1 MGKGNHT
8 KKGKKEKPLQ
18 GATEQTAPD
27 GTAGGGGAP
36 RKRYKMHPKNFVM
49 PSGGGAGRKLT
60 MAAKSLIALGVHV
73 AVFIALLAPCLVYGT
88 PPVPSLFI
96 SLSVVCMTGGWTA
109 ALMTRRYRILRFAG
123 AMLASVLCLRIAYTL
138 SVEVYM
144 DGWAR
149 AVSIIS
155 GTFQTFTLD
164 ADYVDTVGNAASA
177 FGSVGYIIF
186 ALTYALMSVV
196 APATGGFAVFTVLSQ
211 IFPRLKLWARNFYA
225 TKYVFS
231 ELNEYSIATAESIH
245 ALRSGGRPAN
255 MGRAEWRRIRS
266 SVIIFTDAYTDREQ
280 ESSSELLGRANR
292 IGAVCL
298 KDDITEL
305 NLRWWFRLARKKRAV
320 YFLMDMKE
328 ENNLKGAVSV
338 LSSSPEVNRW
348 AKLHRGAFSH
358 FANAQRAAKMEMY
371 VFSGNPDACRTVSD
385 ELKNFN
391 DTHIPNYL
399 EGEVNAV
406 RSAIST
412 GVFNKISEKAEKTA
426 KELKGRGADLQFW
439 YIKAVE
445 KVAQAAD
452 GERASV
458 CEAIANA
465 CGGIDLSGTAYTSED
480 IKIILSENTSG
491 ISFGQCIKV
500 FDMLR
505 KAAEGNDPGEGG
517 LEEKIQ
523 KQFKALARDLNM
535 AEEGKFY
542 KLMDAILKKL
552 VNSHT
557 NKPAKPAKP
566 AKSDDG
572 QLCSTVAAR
581 TKGYLDFIEGLGTE
595 KDAAAVEGLG
605 TEKDAAAV
613 EGLGTKKIAAA
624 VEGLGTKKI
633 AAAVN
638 GVADELIKSAGKEY
652 EVLTRGCRRALAK
665 VTRVLRKTVKIAD
678 EKKVLPAW
686 LSRRYSEYVDRSCK
700 GRGAGTVSV
709 TPEAVCRQLCAFA
722 AAGCARRTADISFRV
737 INEYRNLVYQLI
749 SGYDFDD
756 ARAAAHYPLYWAL
769 DSKNCNPPAHMPK
782 QTSTQGE
789 ESASA
794 TNCPAHM
801 PQSSQTAAGGDG
813 DAAAENS
820 AAYMPQSTQKA
831 GCGTEGEGRLSSLN
845 IAVIGSGKISKEFI
859 KAAYWCGQM
868 MYRVRKSPAAGDKGG
883 QGAVTD
889 GKEGH
894 GAAQYEYRPT
904 SLSITVLG
912 KEAYSLTR
920 RQLAFEMPEAFN
932 GEHDDYCKFKFFDT
946 VFGTADGGQGAGG
959 NGFEEVF
966 KANCLEADYVLVAL
980 GDDDLNMRA
989 ASWVKHTLDRKNL
1002 ASPRCIPVNFAIE
1015 NSDLCA
1021 AIQRDARGKGGG
1033 CILNAFGSVASRYD
1047 IGNIISTRL
1056 DDFAYS
1062 VNCAHDEGVEKRA
1075 FLMDEYK
1082 RNSSVASALHL
1093 PYKLVTFGKMEC
1105 NSLFNVKKV
1114 NVQASAG
1121 DESDELVPRYLL
1133 EHRRWNAYMRSEGYR
1148 CPDTAEFFR
1157 MAFDEKGKYDG
1168 GKHKDAELRL
1178 HACLLESD
1186 NHIQDPRPA
1195 SPKAL
1200 EDILKMG
1207 KNVSV
1212 GVPLGKWLD
1221 ENVIVPQKSTFKWDR
1236 LDKVSYLTGTGF
1248 KKYDVDVVVA
1258 LMHDIERASCC
1269 YNMNDEFYSQ
1279 KDLGFF
1285 VRLASALSRF
1295 GGDSQFVLHGDH
1307 DITFMRACAWEN
1319 FELMLATTG
1328 GADADELIT
1337 ALAKGFS
1344 DKFLDDRQNPAEDA
1358 ESEKGEKQKF
1368 KLNKLER
1375 FISDNDSSVSG
1386 NFAKIKRCGRRLL
1399 QLWGTFKGDCQKI
1412 RRGCDIDPKKPFV
1425 AVKGG
1430 MALIGLP
1437 KGGYAKGVEFGFV
1450 RAMFTASNSA
1460 EGGKKE
1466 GAEKQP
1472 EE

>member
-1 MGKGNHT
+1 MGKGDYT

-18 GATEQTAPD
+18 GATEQTAPAEK
-27 GTAGGGGAP
+27 AGGGGAP

-60 MAAKSLIALGVHV
+60 MAAKSLIALGVHI
-73 AVFIALLAPCLVYGT
+73 AVFAALLAPCLVYGT

-96 SLSVVCMTGGWTA
+96 SLSFVCMTGGWTA

-164 ADYVDTVGNAASA
+164 ADYVDTVGKAASA

-371 VFSGNPDACRTVSD
+371 VFSGNPDACRTVSE

-391 DTHIPNYL
+391 ETHIPNYL

-412 GVFNKISEKAEKTA
+412 GVFNKIIKEAEKAA

-445 KVAQAAD
+445 KVARAAD
-452 GERASV
+452 DKRVSV
-458 CEAIANA
+458 CKAIANA
-465 CGGIDLSGTAYTSED
+465 CDGVDLSGRVYSSDEIESIF
-480 IKIILSENTSG
+480 IKNTSG

-500 FDMLR
+500 FDLLR
-505 KAAEGNDPGEGG
+505 KAAVGNKPGKGKDG

-523 KQFKALARDLNM
+523 KQFNVLARDLKM
-535 AEEGKFY
+535 AKEGKFY
-542 KLMDAILKKL
+542 KLTDAILQKL
-552 VNSHT
+552 VKSHDS
-557 NKPAKPAKP
+557 KPAKP
-566 AKSDDG
+566 DDD
-572 QLCSTVAAR
+572 QLCSTVATC
-581 TKGYLDFIEGLGTE
+581 TKGYLDFIEGLE
-595 KDAAAVEGLG
+595 A
-605 TEKDAAAV
+605 
-613 EGLGTKKIAAA
+613 KKITDA
-624 VEGLGTKKI
+624 VKR
-633 AAAVN
+633 
-638 GVADELIKSAGKEY
+638 VADDLHGSAGKEY

-665 VTRVLRKTVKIAD
+665 VTRVLCRTIKIAD
-678 EKKVLPAW
+678 IKKREEKDDIKKREKKVLPAW

-709 TPEAVCRQLCAFA
+709 TPEAICRQLCAFA
-722 AAGCARRTADISFRV
+722 VAGCARRTADISFRV
-737 INEYRNLVYQLI
+737 INENRNLVYQLI

-789 ESASA
+789 EETVSAANCSA
-794 TNCPAHM
+794 YTQ
-801 PQSSQTAAGGDG
+801 QSSQTASGGDSG
-813 DAAAENS
+813 TAENS
-820 AAYMPQSTQKA
+820 AAYMPQSTQKAAVSESTQKA

-845 IAVIGSGKISKEFI
+845 IAVIGSGKISREFI

-889 GKEGH
+889 DKGGQ

-912 KEAYSLTR
+912 KESYSLTR

-1157 MAFDEKGKYDG
+1157 MAFDEKGKYVG

-1236 LDKVSYLTGTGF
+1236 LDKVSYLIGTGF

-1279 KDLGFF
+1279 KDFGFF

-1328 GADADELIT
+1328 GADADELIA

-1344 DKFLDDRQNPAEDA
+1344 DAFQKPAKAA
-1358 ESEKGEKQKF
+1358 ESEKPAKGAKKKKGEKQKGKEQKF
-1368 KLNKLER
+1368 ELNKLER

-1450 RAMFTASNSA
+1450 RAMFTASKGA

>member
-18 GATEQTAPD
+18 GAAEQTASAE
-27 GTAGGGGAP
+27 TAGGGGVP

-60 MAAKSLIALGVHV
+60 MAAKSLIALGVHI
-73 AVFIALLAPCLVYGT
+73 AVFAALLAPCLVYGT

-109 ALMTRRYRILRFAG
+109 AAMTRRYRILRFAG

-186 ALTYALMSVV
+186 AFTYALMSVV

-245 ALRSGGRPAN
+245 ALRSGERPAN
-255 MGRAEWRRIRS
+255 MGRSEWRRIRS

-412 GVFNKISEKAEKTA
+412 GVFNKISKKAEKTA

-439 YIKAVE
+439 CIKAVE
-445 KVAQAAD
+445 KLAQAAD

-458 CEAIANA
+458 CNAIANA
-465 CGGIDLSGTAYTSED
+465 CGSIDLSGTAYTSGD
-480 IKIILSENTSG
+480 IKIILNENTSG

-500 FDMLR
+500 FDVLR
-505 KAAEGNDPGEGG
+505 KAAEGNDSDEGDGEKS
-517 LEEKIQ
+517 LRDRIAR
-523 KQFKALARDLNM
+523 QFKALARDLNI

-557 NKPAKPAKP
+557 NKPAK
-566 AKSDDG
+566 SDDG
-572 QLCSTVAAR
+572 QLCRTVAAR
-581 TKGYLDFIEGLGTE
+581 TKGYLDFIEGLEAE
-595 KDAAAVEGLG
+595 KITG
-605 TEKDAAAV
+605 
-613 EGLGTKKIAAA
+613 
-624 VEGLGTKKI
+624 
-633 AAAVN
+633 AVN
-638 GVADELIKSAGKEY
+638 GVADDLHGSVGKEY

-686 LSRRYSEYVDRSCK
+686 PLRRYSEYVDRSCK

-722 AAGCARRTADISFRV
+722 VAGCARRTADISFRV

-782 QTSTQGE
+782 QTAPQGE
-789 ESASA
+789 EETVSAANCSA
-794 TNCPAHM
+794 YTQ
-801 PQSSQTAAGGDG
+801 QSSQTAAGGDSG
-813 DAAAENS
+813 TAENS
-820 AAYMPQSTQKA
+820 AAHMPQSTQKA
-831 GCGTEGEGRLSSLN
+831 GCGADGEGRLSSLN
-845 IAVIGSGKISKEFI
+845 IAVIGSGKISREFI

-868 MYRVRKSPAAGDKGG
+868 MYRVRKSPAAGDIGG
-883 QGAVTD
+883 NGAVTD

-932 GEHDDYCKFKFFDT
+932 GEHDGYCKFKFFDT

-966 KANCLEADYVLVAL
+966 KANYLGADYVLVAL

-1002 ASPRCIPVNFAIE
+1002 AAPRCIPVNFAIE

-1157 MAFDEKGKYDG
+1157 MAFNAEGKYDG

-1186 NHIQDPRPA
+1186 YHTQDPDPA
-1195 SPKAL
+1195 SPEAL
-1200 EDILKMG
+1200 EAIVEMG

-1221 ENVIVPQKSTFKWDR
+1221 ENVTIPQESTFEWDR

-1328 GADADELIT
+1328 GADADELIA
-1337 ALAKGFS
+1337 ALAKGVS
-1344 DKFLDDRQNPAEDA
+1344 EKFPDA
-1358 ESEKGEKQKF
+1358 LPKSAKGAKKKKGEKQKGKEQKF
-1368 KLNKLER
+1368 ELNKLER

-1386 NFAKIKRCGRRLL
+1386 NFAKIKRCGRRLV
-1399 QLWGTFKGDCQKI
+1399 QLWGTFEADCQKVS
-1412 RRGCDIDPKKPFV
+1412 RGSEIDPKKPFV

-1450 RAMFTASNSA
+1450 RAMFTAS
-1460 EGGKKE
+1460 K
-1466 GAEKQP
+1466 GAEKQS

>member
-1 MGKGNHT
+1 MGKGDHT
-8 KKGKKEKPLQ
+8 KKCKKEKPLQ
-18 GATEQTAPD
+18 GATEQTAPAEK
-27 GTAGGGGAP
+27 AGGGGAP

-60 MAAKSLIALGVHV
+60 MAAKSLIALGVHI
-73 AVFIALLAPCLVYGT
+73 AVFAALLAPCLVYGT

-96 SLSVVCMTGGWTA
+96 SLSFVCMTGGWTA

-123 AMLASVLCLRIAYTL
+123 AMLASVLCLRIAYTI

-445 KVAQAAD
+445 KVARAAD
-452 GERASV
+452 DKRVSV
-458 CEAIANA
+458 CEAIAKA
-465 CGGIDLSGTAYTSED
+465 CGGVDLSGTAYTSKD
-480 IKIILSENTSG
+480 IKIILNENTSG

-500 FDMLR
+500 FDLLR
-505 KAAEGNDPGEGG
+505 KAAEEDSGEGG
-517 LEEKIQ
+517 LAGKIAG
-523 KQFKALARDLNM
+523 QFKALARDLNI
-535 AEEGKFY
+535 AEEAKFY
-542 KLMDAILKKL
+542 KLTDAILQKL

-557 NKPAKPAKP
+557 NKSAKS

-572 QLCSTVAAR
+572 QLCSTVATC
-581 TKGYLDFIEGLGTE
+581 TKGYIDFIEGLGTE
-595 KDAAAVEGLG
+595 K
-605 TEKDAAAV
+605 
-613 EGLGTKKIAAA
+613 IAKAI
-624 VEGLGTKKI
+624 KR
-633 AAAVN
+633 
-638 GVADELIKSAGKEY
+638 VADDLHGSVGKEY

-686 LSRRYSEYVDRSCK
+686 LLRRYSEYVDRSCK

-709 TPEAVCRQLCAFA
+709 TPEAICRQLCAFA

-749 SGYDFDD
+749 SGYDLDD

-769 DSKNCNPPAHMPK
+769 GSKKCHPPAHMPK

-794 TNCPAHM
+794 TNSPAYM
-801 PQSSQTAAGGDG
+801 QQSSQTAAGGDSG
-813 DAAAENS
+813 AIAENS
-820 AAYMPQSTQKA
+820 AAHMQQSTQKA
-831 GCGTEGEGRLSSLN
+831 GCGAEVEGRLSSLN

-868 MYRVRKSPAAGDKGG
+868 MYRVRKSPAADDRGG
-883 QGAVTD
+883 NGAVTD
-889 GKEGH
+889 DKGGR

-966 KANCLEADYVLVAL
+966 KANCLGADYVLVAL

-1002 ASPRCIPVNFAIE
+1002 AAPRCIPVNFAIE

-1157 MAFDEKGKYDG
+1157 MAFNAEGKYDG

-1186 NHIQDPRPA
+1186 YHIQDPPA
-1195 SPKAL
+1195 
-1200 EDILKMG
+1200 
-1207 KNVSV
+1207 
-1212 GVPLGKWLD
+1212 
-1221 ENVIVPQKSTFKWDR
+1221 
-1236 LDKVSYLTGTGF
+1236 
-1248 KKYDVDVVVA
+1248 
-1258 LMHDIERASCC
+1258 
-1269 YNMNDEFYSQ
+1269 
-1279 KDLGFF
+1279 
-1285 VRLASALSRF
+1285 RLAQSSR
-1295 GGDSQFVLHGDH
+1295 GH
-1307 DITFMRACAWEN
+1307 
-1319 FELMLATTG
+1319 FEDGQKCKRG
-1328 GADADELIT
+1328 GAV
-1337 ALAKGFS
+1337 G
-1344 DKFLDDRQNPAEDA
+1344 Q
-1358 ESEKGEKQKF
+1358 
-1368 KLNKLER
+1368 
-1375 FISDNDSSVSG
+1375 
-1386 NFAKIKRCGRRLL
+1386 
-1399 QLWGTFKGDCQKI
+1399 
-1412 RRGCDIDPKKPFV
+1412 V
-1425 AVKGG
+1425 AG
-1430 MALIGLP
+1430 
-1437 KGGYAKGVEFGFV
+1437 
-1450 RAMFTASNSA
+1450 
-1460 EGGKKE
+1460 
-1466 GAEKQP
+1466 
-1472 EE
+1472 

>member
-1 MGKGNHT
+1 M
-8 KKGKKEKPLQ
+8 Q
-18 GATEQTAPD
+18 GATEQTAPAEK
-27 GTAGGGGAP
+27 AGGGGAP

-60 MAAKSLIALGVHV
+60 MAAKSLIALGVHI
-73 AVFIALLAPCLVYGT
+73 AVFAALLAPCLVYGT

-96 SLSVVCMTGGWTA
+96 SLSFVCMTGGWTA

-123 AMLASVLCLRIAYTL
+123 AMLASVLCLRIAYTI

-445 KVAQAAD
+445 KVARAAD
-452 GERASV
+452 DKRVSV
-458 CEAIANA
+458 CEAIAKA
-465 CGGIDLSGTAYTSED
+465 CGGVDLSGTAYTSKD
-480 IKIILSENTSG
+480 IKIILNENTSG

-505 KAAEGNDPGEGG
+505 KAAEEDSGEGG
-517 LEEKIQ
+517 LAGKIAG
-523 KQFKALARDLNM
+523 QFKALARDLNI
-535 AEEGKFY
+535 AEEAEFY
-542 KLMDAILKKL
+542 KLTDAILQKL

-557 NKPAKPAKP
+557 NKSAKS

-572 QLCSTVAAR
+572 QLCSTVATC

-595 KDAAAVEGLG
+595 K
-605 TEKDAAAV
+605 
-613 EGLGTKKIAAA
+613 IAKAI
-624 VEGLGTKKI
+624 KR
-633 AAAVN
+633 
-638 GVADELIKSAGKEY
+638 VADDLHGSVGKEY

-686 LSRRYSEYVDRSCK
+686 LLRRYSEYVDRSCK

-709 TPEAVCRQLCAFA
+709 TPEAICRQLCAFA

-756 ARAAAHYPLYWAL
+756 DDARAAAHYPLYWAL
-769 DSKNCNPPAHMPK
+769 DSKKCQAIWYPYKRLKKSMTCVTQKNLPVCWNYCQMFRQNFWISAPK
-782 QTSTQGE
+782 
-789 ESASA
+789 
-794 TNCPAHM
+794 
-801 PQSSQTAAGGDG
+801 SSKLP
-813 DAAAENS
+813 NS
-820 AAYMPQSTQKA
+820 A
-831 GCGTEGEGRLSSLN
+831 
-845 IAVIGSGKISKEFI
+845 
-859 KAAYWCGQM
+859 
-868 MYRVRKSPAAGDKGG
+868 
-883 QGAVTD
+883 
-889 GKEGH
+889 
-894 GAAQYEYRPT
+894 
-904 SLSITVLG
+904 
-912 KEAYSLTR
+912 
-920 RQLAFEMPEAFN
+920 
-932 GEHDDYCKFKFFDT
+932 
-946 VFGTADGGQGAGG
+946 
-959 NGFEEVF
+959 
-966 KANCLEADYVLVAL
+966 
-980 GDDDLNMRA
+980 
-989 ASWVKHTLDRKNL
+989 
-1002 ASPRCIPVNFAIE
+1002 
-1015 NSDLCA
+1015 
-1021 AIQRDARGKGGG
+1021 
-1033 CILNAFGSVASRYD
+1033 
-1047 IGNIISTRL
+1047 
-1056 DDFAYS
+1056 
-1062 VNCAHDEGVEKRA
+1062 
-1075 FLMDEYK
+1075 
-1082 RNSSVASALHL
+1082 
-1093 PYKLVTFGKMEC
+1093 
-1105 NSLFNVKKV
+1105 
-1114 NVQASAG
+1114 
-1121 DESDELVPRYLL
+1121 
-1133 EHRRWNAYMRSEGYR
+1133 
-1148 CPDTAEFFR
+1148 
-1157 MAFDEKGKYDG
+1157 
-1168 GKHKDAELRL
+1168 
-1178 HACLLESD
+1178 
-1186 NHIQDPRPA
+1186 
-1195 SPKAL
+1195 
-1200 EDILKMG
+1200 
-1207 KNVSV
+1207 
-1212 GVPLGKWLD
+1212 
-1221 ENVIVPQKSTFKWDR
+1221 
-1236 LDKVSYLTGTGF
+1236 
-1248 KKYDVDVVVA
+1248 
-1258 LMHDIERASCC
+1258 
-1269 YNMNDEFYSQ
+1269 
-1279 KDLGFF
+1279 
-1285 VRLASALSRF
+1285 
-1295 GGDSQFVLHGDH
+1295 
-1307 DITFMRACAWEN
+1307 
-1319 FELMLATTG
+1319 LAT
-1328 GADADELIT
+1328 
-1337 ALAKGFS
+1337 
-1344 DKFLDDRQNPAEDA
+1344 
-1358 ESEKGEKQKF
+1358 
-1368 KLNKLER
+1368 
-1375 FISDNDSSVSG
+1375 V
-1386 NFAKIKRCGRRLL
+1386 
-1399 QLWGTFKGDCQKI
+1399 
-1412 RRGCDIDPKKPFV
+1412 
-1425 AVKGG
+1425 
-1430 MALIGLP
+1430 
-1437 KGGYAKGVEFGFV
+1437 
-1450 RAMFTASNSA
+1450 
-1460 EGGKKE
+1460 
-1466 GAEKQP
+1466 
-1472 EE
+1472 

>member
-1 MGKGNHT
+1 MGKGDHT

-18 GATEQTAPD
+18 GATEQTAPAEK
-27 GTAGGGGAP
+27 AGGGGAP

-60 MAAKSLIALGVHV
+60 MAAKSLIALGVHI
-73 AVFIALLAPCLVYGT
+73 AVFAALLAPCLVYGT

-96 SLSVVCMTGGWTA
+96 SLSFVCMTGGWTA

-123 AMLASVLCLRIAYTL
+123 AMLASVLCLRIAYTI

-445 KVAQAAD
+445 KVARAAD
-452 GERASV
+452 KERVSV

-465 CGGIDLSGTAYTSED
+465 CGGVDLSGRVYSSDKIESIF
-480 IKIILSENTSG
+480 IKNTSG

-500 FDMLR
+500 FDLLR
-505 KAAEGNDPGEGG
+505 KAAEEDSGEGG
-517 LEEKIQ
+517 LAGKIAG
-523 KQFKALARDLNM
+523 QFKALARDLNI
-535 AEEGKFY
+535 AEEAEFY
-542 KLMDAILKKL
+542 KLTDAILQKL

-557 NKPAKPAKP
+557 NKSAKS

-572 QLCSTVAAR
+572 QLCSTVATC

-595 KDAAAVEGLG
+595 K
-605 TEKDAAAV
+605 
-613 EGLGTKKIAAA
+613 IAKAI
-624 VEGLGTKKI
+624 KR
-633 AAAVN
+633 
-638 GVADELIKSAGKEY
+638 VADDLHGSVGKEY

-686 LSRRYSEYVDRSCK
+686 LLRRYSEYVDRSCK

-722 AAGCARRTADISFRV
+722 VAGCARRTADISFRV

-782 QTSTQGE
+782 QTATQGE

-801 PQSSQTAAGGDG
+801 PQSSQTASGGDSG
-813 DAAAENS
+813 TAENS
-820 AAYMPQSTQKA
+820 AAYMPQSTQKAAVSESTQKA

-868 MYRVRKSPAAGDKGG
+868 MYRMRRSPAAGDKGG

-889 GKEGH
+889 DKGGH

-966 KANCLEADYVLVAL
+966 RDNCLEADYVLVAL

-1121 DESDELVPRYLL
+1121 DDSDELVPRYLL

-1157 MAFDEKGKYDG
+1157 MAFNAEGKYDG

-1186 NHIQDPRPA
+1186 YHTQDPDPA
-1195 SPKAL
+1195 SSEAL
-1200 EDILKMG
+1200 ETILEMG

-1221 ENVIVPQKSTFKWDR
+1221 ENVTIPQESTFEWDR

-1328 GADADELIT
+1328 GADADELIA
-1337 ALAKGFS
+1337 ALAKGVS
-1344 DKFLDDRQNPAEDA
+1344 EKFPDALPKPAKGA
-1358 ESEKGEKQKF
+1358 KKKKGEKQKGKEQKF
-1368 KLNKLER
+1368 ELNKLER

-1386 NFAKIKRCGRRLL
+1386 NFAKIKRCGRRLV
-1399 QLWGTFKGDCQKI
+1399 QLWGTFEADCQKVS
-1412 RRGCDIDPKKPFV
+1412 RGSEIDPKKPFV

-1450 RAMFTASNSA
+1450 RAMFTASKGA

>member
-49 PSGGGAGRKLT
+49 PSGGRAGRKLT

-371 VFSGNPDACRTVSD
+371 VFSGNPDACRMVSD

-391 DTHIPNYL
+391 ETYIPNYL

-406 RSAIST
+406 RSAISA

-426 KELKGRGADLQFW
+426 NKLKDRGADLQFW
-439 YIKAVE
+439 CIKAVE
-445 KVAQAAD
+445 KLAQAAD

-458 CEAIANA
+458 CNAIANA
-465 CGGIDLSGTAYTSED
+465 CGGIDLSGTVYSSDVIES
-480 IKIILSENTSG
+480 IFNKNTSG

-500 FDMLR
+500 FDVLR
-505 KAAEGNDPGEGG
+505 KAAEGNDSDEGDGEKS
-517 LEEKIQ
+517 LRDRIAR
-523 KQFKALARDLNM
+523 QFNALARDLNM

-542 KLMDAILKKL
+542 KLTDAILKKL

-557 NKPAKPAKP
+557 NKPAK
-566 AKSDDG
+566 SDDG
-572 QLCSTVAAR
+572 QLCSTVAEC
-581 TKGYLDFIEGLGTE
+581 TKGYLDFIEGLEAE
-595 KDAAAVEGLG
+595 KI
-605 TEKDAAAV
+605 T
-613 EGLGTKKIAAA
+613 
-624 VEGLGTKKI
+624 
-633 AAAVN
+633 AAVN

-665 VTRVLRKTVKIAD
+665 VMRVLRKTVKIAGLNGRK
-678 EKKVLPAW
+678 KKVLPAW
-686 LSRRYSEYVDRSCK
+686 LLRRYPEYVDRSCK

-709 TPEAVCRQLCAFA
+709 TPEAICRQLCAFA

-749 SGYDFDD
+749 SGYDLDD

-769 DSKNCNPPAHMPK
+769 GSKKCHPPAHMPK

-794 TNCPAHM
+794 TNSPAYM
-801 PQSSQTAAGGDG
+801 QQSSQTAAGGDSG
-813 DAAAENS
+813 AIAENS
-820 AAYMPQSTQKA
+820 AAHMQQSTQKA
-831 GCGTEGEGRLSSLN
+831 GCGAEVEGRLSSLN

-868 MYRVRKSPAAGDKGG
+868 MYRVRKSPAADDRGG
-883 QGAVTD
+883 NGAVTD
-889 GKEGH
+889 DKGGR

-966 KANCLEADYVLVAL
+966 KANCLGADYVLVAL

-1002 ASPRCIPVNFAIE
+1002 AAPRCIPVNFAIE

-1157 MAFDEKGKYDG
+1157 MAFNAEGKYDG

-1186 NHIQDPRPA
+1186 YHTQDPDPA
-1195 SPKAL
+1195 SPEAL
-1200 EDILKMG
+1200 EAIVEMG

-1221 ENVIVPQKSTFKWDR
+1221 ENVTIPQESTFEWDR

-1399 QLWGTFKGDCQKI
+1399 QLWGTFKADCQKV
-1412 RRGCDIDPKKPFV
+1412 RRGSEIDPKKPFV

-1450 RAMFTASNSA
+1450 RAMFTASKGA

-1466 GAEKQP
+1466 GAAEQP